1 MKATKKVKVRNGYP
15 VYVIAV
21 VFLLAAFLVRV
32 HSVIGWIVVAAVAA
46 VAYLLAR
53 SAMPDDVLV
62 VEEEVPDPE
71 PDDPEVAA
79 LKKERDRAI
88 GEMRRINENIP
99 DLKITGQIDHIEMVT
114 ARIFDHVMEHTE
126 KKGQIRRF
134 MNYYLPTT
142 IKLLNEYDRMENLG
156 VSGSNI
162 DASKRKIE
170 EMLNTV
176 CAAFD
181 KQLDALF
188 ANVVMDITADV
199 TVLQN
204 MMKQEGLSDSDFE

>member
-1 MKATKKVKVRNGYP
+1 MKVTKQVKVRNGYP
-15 VYVIAV
+15 VYVIGV
-21 VFLLAAFLVRV
+21 VFLLAAFVIGV
-32 HSVIGWIVVAAVAA
+32 HSVVGWVIVAVVAAA
-46 VAYLLAR
+46 AYLLAR
-53 SAMPDDVLV
+53 LVLPDDVLV

-71 PDDPEVAA
+71 PADAEVAA

-88 GEMRRINENIP
+88 GEMHRINEHIP
-99 DLKITGQIDHIEMVT
+99 DEKISAQIDHIEMVT
-114 ARIFDHVMEHTE
+114 GKIFDHVMENPE

-142 IKLLNEYDRMENLG
+142 IKLLHEYDRMENLG

-170 EMLNTV
+170 EMLDTV

-188 ANVVMDITADV
+188 ANIAMDITADV

-204 MMKQEGLSDSDFE
+204 MMKQEGLSGHDF